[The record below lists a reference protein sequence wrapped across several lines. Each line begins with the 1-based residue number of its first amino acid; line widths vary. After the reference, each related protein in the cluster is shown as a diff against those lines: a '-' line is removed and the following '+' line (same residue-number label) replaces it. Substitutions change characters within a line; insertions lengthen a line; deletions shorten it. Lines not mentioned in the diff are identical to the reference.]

1 MSEEENHLEKIGEI
15 IKALSTES
23 SFSAD
28 AMRQFMELKDEVDSQ
43 ERTITYLRGEL
54 KERDTQITA
63 LKSEIDGRDG
73 HISELTEEIVGWVT
87 RSNELDARE
96 EKIMRLELVAEL
108 SKQRVEDHQTMV
120 GLIFRNTELRERVLG
135 HELSLVPGEVEIRD
149 QYGNIVQSS
158 SGAYYIGTPAEKITA
173 KTVE

>member
-1 MSEEENHLEKIGEI
+1 MSEENHLEKIGEI
-15 IKALSTES
+15 IKTLSAES

-54 KERDTQITA
+54 KERDTEITGMKA
-63 LKSEIDGRDG
+63 EIAARDA
-73 HISELTEEIVGWVT
+73 HIAELTDEIVGWT
-87 RSNELDARE
+87 TKSNELEARE
-96 EKIMRLELVAEL
+96 LEATKLEMTAHFSNL
-108 SKQRVEDHQTMV
+108 RVEDHQTMV

-135 HELSLVPGEVEIRD
+135 QELSLVPGEVEIRD

-158 SGAYYIGTPAEKITA
+158 SGAYYIGAPAEKTTA